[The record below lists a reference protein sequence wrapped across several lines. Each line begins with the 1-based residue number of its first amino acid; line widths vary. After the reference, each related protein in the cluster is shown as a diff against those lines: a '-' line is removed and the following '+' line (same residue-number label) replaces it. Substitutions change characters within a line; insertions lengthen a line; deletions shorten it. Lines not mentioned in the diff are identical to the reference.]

1 MTELHRYDPKT
12 WLETVYEALGKIHP
26 DTMTEESW
34 DDVMSAMAWITEDF
48 NFEIDTDPDSPTN
61 GELVRI

>member
-12 WLETVYEALGKIHP
+12 WLETVYEALSKIHP
-26 DTMTEESW
+26 DAMTEESW
-34 DDVMSAMAWITEDF
+34 DDVMSAMSWITEDF

-61 GELVRI
+61 GRLVRR

>member
-1 MTELHRYDPKT
+1 MSELHRYDPKT

-26 DTMTEESW
+26 DAMTEESW